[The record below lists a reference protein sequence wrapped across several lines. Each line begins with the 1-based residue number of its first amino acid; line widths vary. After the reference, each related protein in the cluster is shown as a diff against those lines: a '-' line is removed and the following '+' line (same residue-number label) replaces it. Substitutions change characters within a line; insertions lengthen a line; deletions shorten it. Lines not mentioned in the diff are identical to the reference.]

1 MGSTESALIT
11 LKVLPEKR
19 GVLSHWLDKNYEG
32 NKENL
37 IKAIDS
43 NPIFSKFIQQ
53 LAINANNLAI
63 DKSLLIDWLDV
74 IWPNNLSLK
83 QNTIDGI
90 ANQMNDGM
98 TALYLLLNTLGFSLS
113 LTLALGGNPTPMV
126 NHLAGLLITGQSWNH
141 FDSIGGFIIA
151 LKELKDNHLTAAA
164 LNAISSC
171 QLLSFTL
178 AGIIGLYIT
187 KSLSV
192 VVASSFL
199 SFSFALAMMIS
210 AGLELHAI
218 NQLDKTIT
226 QLNSEKSSLSDLQD
240 DDLRSFLPASTHV
253 TINPATKE
261 PIITFSNIKKL
272 YQTYDFT
279 SDYEMKETNL
289 DNLKSEVK
297 MLLQKQRI
305 QQIDNMIAIC
315 RAKKKDH
322 INNFKVW
329 AGCAL
334 AMTAI
339 AVVSVF
345 SLGSPVIALTV
356 CAGFALISGL
366 FRSWYQHNYQNMH
379 LNAEKNALIPPQPG
393 LNPSSFFKE
402 KLNSTDNASVPDN
415 QDINS
420 ETSSLFEL
428 IEEDTSDS
436 NSCNSTP

>member
-19 GVLSHWLDKNYEG
+19 GVLRHWLDKNYEG

-74 IWPNNLSLK
+74 ICPNNHSLE

-113 LTLALGGNPTPMV
+113 LPLALGGNPTPMV

-253 TINPATKE
+253 KINPATKE
-261 PIITFSNIKKL
+261 PIITFSNIKTL
-272 YQTYDFT
+272 HQTYGFT

-297 MLLQKQRI
+297 NLLKALRI

-315 RAKKKDH
+315 QAKKKDH

-356 CAGFALISGL
+356 
-366 FRSWYQHNYQNMH
+366 
-379 LNAEKNALIPPQPG
+379 
-393 LNPSSFFKE
+393 
-402 KLNSTDNASVPDN
+402 
-415 QDINS
+415 
-420 ETSSLFEL
+420 
-428 IEEDTSDS
+428 
-436 NSCNSTP
+436 